1 MKTLKEI
8 RIEKIAIEID
18 ERIYYLFCRL
28 RDLKT
33 NSTLN
38 IISPKKAMQIYNSS
52 ICTLLWYCNTYESL
66 TGNKHYLVKREL
78 LNYITKKS

>member
-18 ERIYYLFCRL
+18 ARIYYYFCFL
-28 RDLKT
+28 RDLKINT
-33 NSTLN
+33 TLN
-38 IISPKKAMQIYNSS
+38 TISHKEAMQIYNRNV
-52 ICTLLWYCNTYESL
+52 CTLLWYCNTYEAL
-66 TGNKHYLVKREL
+66 TGGKHYLVKREL